1 MGSEMCIRDSFDDLD
16 YLHDLGDVKIRI
28 SGCMNA
34 CGHHHVADI
43 GILGVDKKGVE
54 WYQLTLGGR
63 STTGARIGKRI
74 GPSVAKADVAQ
85 AVERILE
92 VYTTL
97 RIEGESFVNTLD
109 RIGIEP
115 FQERVYAVAA

>member
-1 MGSEMCIRDSFDDLD
+1 M
-16 YLHDLGDVKIRI
+16 
-28 SGCMNA
+28 
-34 CGHHHVADI
+34 
-43 GILGVDKKGVE
+43 
-54 WYQLTLGGR
+54 
-63 STTGARIGKRI
+63 
-74 GPSVAKADVAQ
+74 AQ